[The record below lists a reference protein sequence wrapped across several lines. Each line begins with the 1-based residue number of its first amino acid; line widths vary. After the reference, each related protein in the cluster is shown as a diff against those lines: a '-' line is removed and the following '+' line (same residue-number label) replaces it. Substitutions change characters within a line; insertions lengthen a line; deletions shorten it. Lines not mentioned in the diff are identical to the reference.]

1 MDLTPVFYALLTL
14 AFMVV
19 LLRLR
24 KIAITPKN
32 APRRSRT
39 TYQQVKL

>member
-1 MDLTPVFYALLTL
+1 MDPSAIFYWILIAVFTVA
-14 AFMVV
+14 

-32 APRRSRT
+32 GPRVHRA
-39 TYQQVKL
+39 TYRRR